1 MVIQASSLRRPEPE
15 GSSLTRP
22 AALSADL
29 QPCQAAFS
37 AEDKLHLFHGPWGL
51 ASLGWHAQFWL
62 RSGPVS
68 QIPAAVDILAFCKV
82 LGWVLPCLW
91 GFRFLVSP
99 PPSPPPRSMPTCLL
113 LIFWSLCSVS
123 PSGVTSMLSVCRL
136 ALSPLGT
143 RPPPLSPAIP
153 TKHLSQAVL
162 MLSTESF
169 HLLTGSYIWCK
180 EQEPWIVS
188 HNSTC
193 GNAQHT
199 VCLKLIV
206 LRTKA

>member
-1 MVIQASSLRRPEPE
+1 MPSP
-15 GSSLTRP
+15 
-22 AALSADL
+22 D
-29 QPCQAAFS
+29 
-37 AEDKLHLFHGPWGL
+37 
-51 ASLGWHAQFWL
+51 
-62 RSGPVS
+62 SGQVQSP
-68 QIPAAVDILAFCKV
+68 QTPAAVDTLAFYKV

-99 PPSPPPRSMPTCLL
+99 TSPPTPRPRSMPACLR

-143 RPPPLSPAIP
+143 LPPPSSSAVP

-162 MLSTESF
+162 MLPTVSF
-169 HLLTGSYIWCK
+169 HLLTGSHIWCK

-188 HNSTC
+188 HDSTC
-193 GNAQHT
+193 GNSQHT